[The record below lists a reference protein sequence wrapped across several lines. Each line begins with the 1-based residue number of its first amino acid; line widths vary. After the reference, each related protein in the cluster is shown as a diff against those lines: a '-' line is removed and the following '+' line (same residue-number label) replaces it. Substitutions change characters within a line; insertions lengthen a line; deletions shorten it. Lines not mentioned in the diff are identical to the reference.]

1 MLGLQQAPF
10 GVPGGLAMQRGLVPT
25 SSCVC
30 AQGRLLPGPSSA
42 SALQL
47 LPAEEQCTSHALVLT
62 AFITDCMSFAV
73 KCCSIL
79 QKFPNTVNRM
89 INLLFCCCTHRCT

>member
-30 AQGRLLPGPSSA
+30 GQGRLLPGPSAA
-42 SALQL
+42 SAPQL
-47 LPAEEQCTSHALVLT
+47 LPAEQCTSHALVLT
-62 AFITDCMSFAV
+62 AFITAC
-73 KCCSIL
+73 
-79 QKFPNTVNRM
+79 P
-89 INLLFCCCTHRCT
+89 LL